1 MLSAFTHQDVPFEK
15 LVEELRPE
23 RSLGRSPVFQVMF
36 VLQDETKAELKL
48 PDVKVNPVEAET
60 ATAKFELSLGV
71 TEKLEAMDVWLS
83 YSTDLFEPASIKAM
97 LRDYENILRALVHD
111 REQRISELPALCW
124 APQIRGEVK
133 RPTPVGL
140 THRSFVAPRSP
151 VEERLADIWREV
163 LGLETLSVDIHA
175 NFFELGGH
183 SLLAAQVIARARH
196 IFPAD
201 LTLRRLFETP
211 TIAGL
216 AESIYEL
223 QTDATADEEL
233 AAMLAELSQ
242 ISEEEAQQRVASERV

>member
-1 MLSAFTHQDVPFEK
+1 
-15 LVEELRPE
+15 
-23 RSLGRSPVFQVMF
+23 
-36 VLQDETKAELKL
+36 
-48 PDVKVNPVEAET
+48 
-60 ATAKFELSLGV
+60 
-71 TEKLEAMDVWLS
+71 MDVWLS
-83 YSTDLFEPASIKAM
+83 YSTDLFEPASVKSM

-111 REQRISELPALCW
+111 RDQRISDLAALNW
-124 APQIRGEVK
+124 VPEIRAEVK
-133 RPTPVGL
+133 PATSERLTP
-140 THRSFVAPRSP
+140 RECVAPRTP
-151 VEERLADIWREV
+151 VEERLADIWCEV
-163 LGLETLSVDIHA
+163 LGLDAVSVHA

-196 IFPAD
+196 MFPAD

-242 ISEEEAQQRVASERV
+242 LSEEEAQQRVASESY